1 MASIL
6 VRARARDNWAMPF
19 RWTPLVCAA
28 LLLAACSL
36 AMDWREVRPESS
48 GAALMLP
55 CKPASHARNVM
66 LAGASARLTLYACT
80 AGGVTW
86 ALAHADVKDPALV
99 GVALRELRATAAANL
114 GAGPEAPIAWRI
126 AGATPNPDSGRF
138 ELGGRLPDGQPVR
151 EQLAVYAHGTTV
163 FQATALGE
171 RLDAESLEVFFAG
184 LRLPP

>member
-1 MASIL
+1 MGVAG
-6 VRARARDNWAMPF
+6 
-19 RWTPLVCAA
+19 
-28 LLLAACSL
+28 LLAACAP

-55 CKPASHARNVM
+55 CKPASHARNVT
-66 LAGASARLTLYACT
+66 LAGASRRLTLYACT

-86 ALAHADVKDPALV
+86 ALAYAEVVDPALV
-99 GVALRELRATAAANL
+99 SVALRELRATAAANL

-126 AGATPNPDSGRF
+126 AGATPNPETGRF

-151 EQLAVYAHGTTV
+151 EQLAVFAHGTTV

-171 RLDAESLEVFFAG
+171 RLDPESLDVFFAG
-184 LRLPP
+184 LRFPP